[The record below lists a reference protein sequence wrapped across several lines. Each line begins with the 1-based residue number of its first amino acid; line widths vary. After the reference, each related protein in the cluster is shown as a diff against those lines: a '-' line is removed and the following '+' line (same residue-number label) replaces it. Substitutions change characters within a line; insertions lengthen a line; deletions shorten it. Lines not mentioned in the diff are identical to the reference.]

1 MARSTIKVSVDT
13 DTAGIFAGATAEEKD
28 KLSLL
33 WSVLLHE
40 YKSCPKPL
48 KKLMDEIGE
57 KARVRG
63 LTTEE
68 LESILHAVG

>member
-1 MARSTIKVSVDT
+1 MARSTIKVSVDP
-13 DTAGIFAGATAEEKD
+13 DTADIFAGATAEEKD

-48 KKLMDEIGE
+48 KKLIKIYEGMSSTSR
-57 KARVRG
+57 KLL
-63 LTTEE
+63 LTMA
-68 LESILHAVG
+68 SKMAKQ